1 MMPMVERMTRLAIA
15 VIFLICLFPGP
26 STAAGT
32 TGGSSDF
39 GGLLPRGELIADE
52 ISRITGCAISPILGI
67 SVLGAYTY
75 YATPAEQRDNVPWHA
90 APQFWAPLL
99 VILFLIILKD
109 SAKIAIPKIIMVP
122 LDAVETLLEKN
133 TSAVLA
139 LIVLLTSIGGGIDQ
153 AGPPDHA
160 AGGLFVSAAHAA
172 QGTGVQSL
180 AGARELIEPAMI
192 SVLVIAVFTVVWI
205 VSQAF
210 NFLILL
216 SPFSSIDLLL
226 TLWKNSIIALLL
238 LASLVHPYAG
248 LLFSLCVILLCL
260 FLFSRSLRFVV
271 FGSLTAMDL
280 LRKKAGSPEP
290 GTDAIKVF
298 AGAGLSGVPSMS
310 YGALT
315 NVNRVLRFTYRPWFV
330 LPVRTCDVQ
339 EPPEAHHVGKG
350 ILSPVIVREGKKSGQ
365 YTTLCRLRPRY
376 ASREHMVAQILGL
389 AGVRDLAFGR
399 GVRDSL
405 RRLREHLRPQ
415 RTIHPP

>member
-1 MMPMVERMTRLAIA
+1 MGKKKRRLAVA
-15 VIFLICLFPGP
+15 VIFLICLYP
-26 STAAGT
+26 SLAAAGGT
-32 TGGSSDF
+32 AGASSDF
-39 GGLLPRGELIADE
+39 GGLIPRGELIADE

-75 YATPAEQRDNVPWHA
+75 YATPAAQRDNVPWHA

-99 VILFLIILKD
+99 IILFLIILKD
-109 SAKIAIPKIIMVP
+109 SAKVAIPKIIMVP

-153 AGPPDHA
+153 AGSPGQ
-160 AGGLFVSAAHAA
+160 AGGGLLVSAAHAA
-172 QGTGVQSL
+172 QETGAHSLTGV
-180 AGARELIEPAMI
+180 REMIEPAMI
-192 SVLVIAVFTVVWI
+192 SVLVITVFTVVWT

-216 SPFSSIDLLL
+216 SPFSTIDLLL

-238 LASLVHPYAG
+238 LACLVHPYAG

-280 LRKKAGSPEP
+280 LRKKAGGLDP
-290 GTDAIKVF
+290 GTNVVKAF
-298 AGAGLSGVPSMS
+298 AGAGLGGVPSMS
-310 YGALT
+310 YGALA

-350 ILSPVIVREGKKSGQ
+350 ILSPVIVREGNKPGQ

-376 ASREHMVAQILGL
+376 ASREHMIAQILGL
-389 AGVRDLAFGR
+389 GGVRDLTFGR

-405 RRLREHLRPQ
+405 RRLRERLRPP
-415 RTIHPP
+415 RTVRPPDG